1 MRAIL
6 YSHDGLG
13 LGHVRR
19 NLAIAD
25 ALTRLE
31 SDASVLLVCSTDQ
44 IDSLVIPPRVDVLK
58 LPGVRKMTD
67 ATYAAKRLPMTEAQ
81 TWSMRSGLI
90 ASATRSFAPDVL
102 LSDKHPHGAH
112 GELREALGAL
122 HASGGRAVLGLRDI
136 LDDPATVRAE
146 WQRGRVLAAIASDYD
161 RILVYGSPDVLHPGR
176 EYDMPA
182 PVADLIRFCGYV
194 ANTPPADDRTVLRSD
209 TDGRPTV
216 VATAGGGADG
226 SAMLADFIRTSRA
239 APWHPVV
246 VSGADAPPS
255 EQEAQRRQVQA
266 IGGTYHRFVRNLPLH
281 FDDIAAL
288 VCMGGY
294 NTTIEALS
302 SAVPTVLVPRV
313 APRQEQLIRARAFGA
328 LGLVRV
334 VEPDRLG
341 GPALRNEICDAL
353 TDSRSRIRRAV
364 ACHLDVDG
372 ARRAA
377 VHLLA
382 LADRP
387 VDGSPGVSDAPPPT
401 IPLRGKAFAALE
413 PINVA
418 V

>member
-1 MRAIL
+1 VRAIL

-25 ALTRLE
+25 AVTRL
-31 SDASVLLVCSTDQ
+31 DPAASVLLVCSTDQ
-44 IDSLVIPPRVDVLK
+44 VDSLVIPSRVDVLK
-58 LPGVRKMTD
+58 LPGVRKTAD
-67 ATYAAKRLPMTEAQ
+67 ATYAAHRLPMTEAE

-122 HASGGRAVLGLRDI
+122 HAAGGRAVLGLRDI

-161 RILVYGSPDVLHPGR
+161 RVLVYGSPDVLHPGR
-176 EYDMPA
+176 AYGMPEPVLDM
-182 PVADLIRFCGYV
+182 LRFCGYV
-194 ANTPPADDRTVLRSD
+194 ASTPPADERTELRSD
-209 TDGRPTV
+209 DDGRPTV

-226 SAMLADFIRTSRA
+226 YAMLSDFVRASRS

-246 VSGADAPPS
+246 ISGADASPVQ
-255 EQEAQRRQVQA
+255 QEGLRRDTEA
-266 IGGTYHRFVRNLPLH
+266 IDGTYHRFVRNLPLH
-281 FDDIAAL
+281 FADIAAL
-288 VCMGGY
+288 VSMGGY
-294 NTTIEALS
+294 NTTVEALS
-302 SAVPTVLVPRV
+302 SAVPTVVVPRV
-313 APRQEQLIRARAFGA
+313 EPRQEQLIRARAFGA

-341 GPALRNEICDAL
+341 GPALHDQICAAL
-353 TDSRSRIRRAV
+353 TDSRSRIRHAV
-364 ACHLDVDG
+364 ARHLDLDG

-377 VHLLA
+377 SHLLA

-387 VDGSPGVSDAPPPT
+387 DAAST
-401 IPLRGKAFAALE
+401 PLAE
-413 PINVA
+413 PISLSSRLPSAMEPVDVA

>member
-1 MRAIL
+1 MRALL

-25 ALTRLE
+25 ALTRA
-31 SDASVLLVCSTDQ
+31 DPAASVLLVCSTDQ
-44 IDSLVIPPRVDVLK
+44 IDSLVIPARVDVLK
-58 LPGVRKMTD
+58 LPGVRKLED

-122 HASGGRAVLGLRDI
+122 HAAGGRAVLGLRDI
-136 LDDPATVRAE
+136 LDDPATVRDE

-161 RILVYGSPDVLHPGR
+161 RILVYGSPDVLDPGR
-176 EYDMPA
+176 VYGMPA
-182 PVADLIRFCGYV
+182 PVAELIRFCGYV
-194 ANTPPADDRTVLRSD
+194 ANTPPPDERTALRLH

-226 SAMLADFIRTSRA
+226 SAMLADFVRASRA

-246 VSGADAPPS
+246 VSGADAPDE
-255 EQEAQRRQVQA
+255 EQEGLRRQVQDS
-266 IGGTYHRFVRNLPLH
+266 GGTYHRFVRNLPLH

-294 NTTIEALS
+294 NTITEALT
-302 SAVPTVLVPRV
+302 SAVPTVVVPRV

-328 LGLVRV
+328 LGLLRV
-334 VEPDRLG
+334 VEPERLG
-341 GPALRNEICDAL
+341 GPAMRNEICDAL
-353 TDSRSRIRRAV
+353 ADSRSRIRRAV
-364 ACHLDVDG
+364 ARHLDLDG

-382 LADRP
+382 LADRDS
-387 VDGSPGVSDAPPPT
+387 VPPA
-401 IPLRGKAFAALE
+401 IPLHSNPFAASE
-413 PINVA
+413 PARAA